1 MKFFSVCTL
10 ALLGLVTCS
19 SDGTTTDDTTTTVDE
34 MAEYMFFL
42 INISKRSMEQMKSQE
57 EIKMRFLI
65 FRKNLRLIEE
75 HNKKGV
81 NFTMGLNNFADL
93 TEDEIKKYKGF
104 NKTNEIN
111 TAGYYRTHNGE
122 SQTYTETMD
131 TTNTP
136 EEIDWR
142 STCVTP
148 IKDQGQCGSCW
159 AFATVA
165 AIEGARCVSGNPL
178 VSLSEQQLVDC
189 AGEEGCQ
196 GCNGGIMDEAMQ
208 AIIDEEGVC
217 TEDEYVYTAKDGTC
231 SITDEKCP
239 IKYTIDGYSR
249 LPSRNESIMAST
261 VATSGPI
268 SVAVDANN
276 FGFMFYNSGVLD
288 GECGTDLDHAVTAV
302 GYGTTEEGVPYWL
315 IKNSW
320 GSGWGDKGYIRVKR
334 ETDQNKNG
342 AGQCG
347 VALYPVAAMI
357 DTRDDTQTSSS
368 SYTTTNTDANNTN
381 TKDNTGSNVTTI

>member
-65 FRKNLRLIEE
+65 FRNNLRLIEE
-75 HNKKGV
+75 HNKKGG

-93 TEDEIKKYKGF
+93 TEDEIRKYKGF
-104 NKTNEIN
+104 SNYP
-111 TAGYYRTHNGE
+111 AHNGE
-122 SQTYTETMD
+122 TQTTS
-131 TTNTP
+131 TTTIP
-136 EEIDWR
+136 EEVDWR

-148 IKDQGQCGSCW
+148 VKDQGMCGSCW

-189 AGEEGCQ
+189 AGEEGAE
-196 GCNGGIMDEAMQ
+196 GCDGGNAEEGMEAV
-208 AIIDEEGVC
+208 INEEGVC
-217 TEDEYVYTAKDGTC
+217 TEDEYVYAAENATC
-231 SITDEKCP
+231 SLTDEKCP
-239 IKYTIDGYSR
+239 IKYTIDDYTV
-249 LPSRNESIMAST
+249 LPSGDETIMAST
-261 VATSGPI
+261 VATLGPI
-268 SVAVDANN
+268 AVAVESNN
-276 FGFMFYNSGVLD
+276 KGFMFYNSGVLD

-302 GYGTTEEGVPYWL
+302 GYGTTEEGVPYWV

-320 GSGWGDKGYIRVKR
+320 GNAWGEKGYIRLKR
-334 ETDQNKNG
+334 ETDENKNG

-347 VALYPVAAMI
+347 VALYSVAAMI
-357 DTRDDTQTSSS
+357 DPTDDTPTSYDVSS
-368 SYTTTNTDANNTN
+368 NST
-381 TKDNTGSNVTTI
+381 VTTK